1 MKIEITD
8 SRELVLLI
16 IGGLSLIGLCITL
29 WLGCRKQRY
38 NLTEEE
44 EDYGAEA
51 TTTNVKEV
59 QERDS

>member
-38 NLTEEE
+38 NLTEDE
-44 EDYGAEA
+44 EDYGL
-51 TTTNVKEV
+51 
-59 QERDS
+59 S

>member
-8 SRELVLLI
+8 PREIVLLTI
-16 IGGLSLIGLCITL
+16 AGLSLVGLCITL
-29 WLGCRKQRY
+29 WLGCRKQRI

-51 TTTNVKEV
+51 TSEDAKEV